1 MDYLPDGGGGGGR
14 LDIVVIGTRTSDSL
28 LGWQNAGWMTR
39 GGGVMLLER
48 RVITT
53 RMMIVIG
60 LNSLTDEMIMMLFAL
75 LVLPLPQF

>member
-1 MDYLPDGGGGGGR
+1 
-14 LDIVVIGTRTSDSL
+14 
-28 LGWQNAGWMTR
+28 
-39 GGGVMLLER
+39 MLLER